1 MQHLAFAGFPF
12 FSFFSVLR
20 KSNPPKPMKTIPS
33 QESIQ
38 ASISWTILKMK
49 VICAFGL
56 ALTIATFGLLIESAS
71 AKDSGFKLMMT
82 PKWTGFPYFEL
93 AAKGGKAA
101 ADELGDTFTYA
112 GADHADP
119 TLQVETLQ
127 NFLTQKP
134 DGIILA
140 AIDLNA
146 VAPVLKEARKRGIV
160 VTTFDADAATPAR
173 DMFCN
178 QMSYEQAAK
187 TMLDC
192 ALLDAPE
199 GGEVAFVAASPTAPN
214 HMAHIK
220 YMTQFIKNDPKYKVF
235 KVVDTQY
242 AQDDDS
248 KSYDVAVNLMQAH
261 PNLKVIISSSAVSAP
276 AGARAIEASGKAG
289 KVFST
294 GFALPNAIKRYI
306 EDGSEKAFALWD
318 PYELGY
324 LATWVTH
331 LKLAGKLEVKAG
343 VKVDAGKA
351 GQYTIGQDGEI
362 VYGKPLIF
370 TKETIDKFNF

>member
-1 MQHLAFAGFPF
+1 MKTTNLLNRLVENSCSMKPKARLRA
-12 FSFFSVLR
+12 VLR
-20 KSNPPKPMKTIPS
+20 LVLVVTICS
-33 QESIQ
+33 FVES
-38 ASISWTILKMK
+38 
-49 VICAFGL
+49 
-56 ALTIATFGLLIESAS
+56 SAS

-119 TLQVETLQ
+119 SLQVETLE
-127 NFLTQKP
+127 NFSTQKP

-146 VAPVLKEARKRGIV
+146 VAPVLKEARKRGII
-160 VTTFDADAATPAR
+160 VTTFDADAAVAAR

-178 QMSYEQAAK
+178 QMSYQQAAQ

-192 ALLDAPE
+192 ALLDSPE

-214 HMAHIK
+214 HTAHIK
-220 YMTQFIKNDPKYKVF
+220 FMKQFIENDPKYKVF

-261 PNLKVIISSSAVSAP
+261 PNLRVIISSSAVSAP
-276 AGARAIEASGKAG
+276 AGARAIVASGKAG

-294 GFALPNAIKRYI
+294 GFALPNAIKSYI

-324 LATWVTH
+324 LATYVTH
-331 LKLAGKLEVKAG
+331 LKLAGKLDVKPG
-343 VKVDAGKA
+343 VTCQAGKA
-351 GQYTIGQDGEI
+351 GEYKIGEDGEI